1 MNNISKILGV
11 AALCIG
17 AVAVTIAG
25 FVSNANGDRDGNDYT
40 DDADDLDSN
49 DFSVRKK
56 KEYKG
61 YIPVGCAA
69 CGGPYPDC
77 MSSCPIYDD

>member
-1 MNNISKILGV
+1 MSKISKILGV

-17 AVAVTIAG
+17 AVAVALASIT
-25 FVSNANGDRDGNDYT
+25 SNEDGDT
-40 DDADDLDSN
+40 DENEYSDDIDDSDSN
-49 DFSVRKK
+49 DFSVGKK

-61 YIPVGCAA
+61 YIPVGCSA